1 MFWRD
6 TTAKRRAPE
15 NHSRTLRDCSAL
27 LDKMQNN
34 CRWPE
39 NLSALN
45 LGTAQSLLNR
55 VHASRSLTCAFGASN
70 RDFGIGN
77 DGLGFFD

>member
-1 MFWRD
+1 
-6 TTAKRRAPE
+6 
-15 NHSRTLRDCSAL
+15 
-27 LDKMQNN
+27 MQNN